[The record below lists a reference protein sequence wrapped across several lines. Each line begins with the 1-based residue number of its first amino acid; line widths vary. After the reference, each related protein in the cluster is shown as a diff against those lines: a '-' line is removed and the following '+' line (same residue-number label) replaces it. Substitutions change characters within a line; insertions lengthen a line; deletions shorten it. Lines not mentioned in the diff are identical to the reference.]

1 MDQSNV
7 LCVCAQIVK
16 SVCVCVCVC
25 VCVSDLYVNIQIFED
40 MCIWMGTIQGH
51 LFIFFFHFQLQVSS
65 VSLFHSWTLPM
76 FTFLHAHIFTCWH
89 FGDEHTKAQ
98 FMVPIIPVK
107 IWAWSTML
115 KLHLEI
121 CHFWPNSHFY
131 YFLLRCACDFK
142 VIYS

>member
-7 LCVCAQIVK
+7 LWVCAQIVN
-16 SVCVCVCVC
+16 SVCVCVRSLCKHSNFWRHV
-25 VCVSDLYVNIQIFED
+25 
-40 MCIWMGTIQGH
+40 H
-51 LFIFFFHFQLQVSS
+51 LNGNSSRTFIYFLFSLSTSS
-65 VSLFHSWTLPM
+65 IKCFLFSFLD
-76 FTFLHAHIFTCWH
+76 FTHVHIFTCWH

-98 FMVPIIPVK
+98 FMGPIIPVK